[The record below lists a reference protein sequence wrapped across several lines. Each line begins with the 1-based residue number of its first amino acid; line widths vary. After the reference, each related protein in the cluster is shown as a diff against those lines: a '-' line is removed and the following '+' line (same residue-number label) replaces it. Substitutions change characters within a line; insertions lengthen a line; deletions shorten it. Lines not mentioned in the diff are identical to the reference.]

1 MAYTSC
7 ITIELLSMFRWKETG
22 WKAPVSLVSPDVTI
36 RLAAHESCANNNWK
50 LDLSV
55 ASVDNHNEWADP
67 SLQDKIV
74 AAVMKRCQHDVKVV
88 RIFGAS
94 LRNTYIN
101 GMKRSN
107 MFYPTD
113 FRVNFNYKY
122 RFIVALEGETYEK
135 LDGIYLVPSYIPAPR
150 DGFDAEQFYKLCCY
164 ERFE

>member
-1 MAYTSC
+1 MAYSSC

-22 WKAPVSLVSPDVTI
+22 WKAPVSLISPDVTI
-36 RLAAHESCANNNWK
+36 RLAAHESCSNNQWK
-50 LDLSV
+50 LDLDV
-55 ASVDNHNEWADP
+55 ASVEIHNEWAEP
-67 SLQDKIV
+67 SLQNKIV
-74 AAVMKRCQHDVKVV
+74 DAVMKRCQHDVKVAH
-88 RIFGAS
+88 IFGSS
-94 LRNTYIN
+94 LRHTYIN

-122 RFIVALEGETYEK
+122 RFIVALEGESLAN

-150 DGFDAEQFYKLCCY
+150 NGFDAEQFYKLCCY